1 MKIEKVFKNLSAMN
15 TFIKL
20 TPAAIALLF
29 AATHTQAMEKKGSH
43 PLPIS
48 LEQKVQRFEEEIAAK
63 GFEMG
68 RGDVHLFTIEDCK
81 YAIASIGNCLGNN
94 PTAPYIIP
102 TVPLWPNEY
111 ADINMQNLLGP
122 VADNMGW
129 THRLGEREAI
139 VVMAQ
144 LPPEGRYFGIQPYI
158 FSREGNLN
166 PSDSVFQNITDD
178 FMKSILFM
186 SSPNPSRTL
195 VFSSIG
201 DSVNNVVI
209 EQQSG
214 AAFDQ
219 QRFFIITADAAL
231 GRQLSEALL
240 AAGLPDKRQIFTLPV
255 PASFA
260 RLGLSSAADD
270 FITLMR
276 YAVPQDKVA
285 GDKWRQELPLA
296 VFRVRNSSSLL
307 PAEPFAMAVR
317 EKREARPELK
327 LTQDVDN
334 LLTAVKQKWG
344 QMDAKDSQFKS
355 LLLFVDL
362 IGESCIVRPMNCLGD
377 TADADYQ
384 ISETVG
390 IDQGELIAV
399 LGTLGT
405 ETGNATYTSLSVN
418 LLPELVGTGNL
429 IDEDLFGTAK
439 AFSSQVDNTDK
450 LYLQYY
456 ARDCRKIPNCLS
468 INEKMVPRGADL
480 KFIQRNYIQ
489 PGSKRGPDPRQ
500 VVNPRLIV
508 LKMPKD

>member
-1 MKIEKVFKNLSAMN
+1 MTTEKFSENLSGMSK
-15 TFIKL
+15 FLKL

-29 AATHTQAMEKKGSH
+29 AATHTQAIEAKTSH

-48 LEQKVQRFEEEIAAK
+48 LEQKVQSFGAELAAK
-63 GFEMG
+63 GFEIG
-68 RGDVHLFTIEDCK
+68 RGDFHLFSIEDCK
-81 YAIASIGNCLGNN
+81 YAIESIGNCLGNN

-111 ADINMQNLLGP
+111 VDKNMQNLLGP
-122 VADNMGW
+122 IADNMGW

-144 LPPEGRYFGIQPYI
+144 LPPKGRYFGIQPYI
-158 FSREGNLN
+158 FSREGDLN
-166 PSDSVFQNITDD
+166 PADSIFQTITDD

-186 SSPNPSRTL
+186 SSPNPSRRL

-209 EQQSG
+209 EQQAG
-214 AAFDQ
+214 EAFDQ
-219 QRFFIITADAAL
+219 QRFFIITADAVL
-231 GRQLSEALL
+231 GRQLSDALL
-240 AAGLPDKRQIFTLPV
+240 AAGIPDKKQIFTLPV

-276 YAVPQDKVA
+276 YAVPNDELA

-296 VFRVRNSSSLL
+296 VFRVRNSSSLV
-307 PAEPFAMAVR
+307 PAEPFAMPVR
-317 EKREARPELK
+317 EKREARPELE

-334 LLTAVKQKWG
+334 LLRLVKQKWG

-390 IDQGELIAV
+390 IDGGELIAV

-405 ETGNATYTSLSVN
+405 QTGNATYTSLSVN
-418 LLPELVGTGNL
+418 LLPELVGTANL
-429 IDEDLFGTAK
+429 IDKDLIGTAK
-439 AFSSQVDNTDK
+439 AFSAQIGNTDK

-456 ARDCRKIPNCLS
+456 ARDCRKLPNCFS
-468 INEKMVPRGADL
+468 INEKMIPRGADL

-500 VVNPRLIV
+500 MVDPRLLV
-508 LKMPKD
+508 LKMPTD